1 MAAQSRGSVNA
12 LVQPLNE
19 LVRRDRDA
27 VRFFGWNLEGQFSV
41 WGLGESSPQIKRCS
55 GTR

>member
-27 VRFFGWNLEGQFSV
+27 VPFFGWNLEGQFSV
-41 WGLGESSPQIKRCS
+41 WGLGESSPQITRCS